1 MSAASAP
8 KPDDVPEPASDADGW
23 ALLEGLRR
31 RLDDQAVHSRKTQA
45 QVSQLAE
52 SIAALVAQQRRRSLW
67 LNVNSFVAY
76 VVFTILCGAGCFLL
90 YRSRAHELSEARD
103 RAIAERDAA
112 VRHADEGTVRAVAR
126 EAADTKAWEV
136 YQLLEAGKRG
146 DAVVKLDALRDQPLS
161 KTERAVLAARV
172 HDTQVMEVDT
182 ALKAAVASFK
192 AGRPGDAIKPL
203 EAALTVEASGPRA
216 ATIHYYLGVAYAKS
230 DLATSIAHLQAAI
243 AGDVDQDD
251 ARFQLAS
258 VLDRSGAFPAARSE
272 YDRFATAHPQS
283 PLAVFA
289 MRRSATLAR
298 LPATVPPPVAPP
310 AGAPPVIN
318 GVPAAGAARPAV
330 ALPGGAA
337 VAPAGIAPAG
347 VPPARPGVVAPGA
360 GAVAPNAGIAPSAR
374 PGVAAPGAGAVAPNP
389 GAVAPNGAGAG
400 GVTPGAA
407 PGASGS
413 APATRPGVVAPG
425 AVPPVPA
432 VRPGVVA
439 PGAVPPATAA
449 RPGGA
454 VPRPAPAAPTW
465 KPAPPAAQ
473 SPAGD
478 AESAAKPVPAEPA
491 ADSAA
496 GHP

>member
-1 MSAASAP
+1 VSAP
-8 KPDDVPEPASDADGW
+8 KPDDASEPASDADGW

-31 RLDDQAVHSRKTQA
+31 RLDDQAAHSRKTQA
-45 QVSQLAE
+45 QVSLLAE
-52 SIAALVAQQRRRSLW
+52 SIGALVAQQRRRSLW

-90 YRSRAHELSEARD
+90 YRSRAHELSEVRD

-112 VRHADEGTVRAVAR
+112 VRHSDEGTVRAVAR

-136 YQLLEAGKRG
+136 YQLLDAGKRG
-146 DAVVKLDALRDQPLS
+146 EAVAKLDALRDQPLS
-161 KTERAVLAARV
+161 RTERAVLAARV

-216 ATIHYYLGVAYAKS
+216 ATIHYYLGVAYAKT
-230 DLATSIAHLQAAI
+230 DLASSIAQLQAAI

-258 VLDRSGAFPAARSE
+258 VLDRSGAFAPARAE

-298 LPATVPPPVAPP
+298 LPAAMPP
-310 AGAPPVIN
+310 AANGAP
-318 GVPAAGAARPAV
+318 GAVARPAV
-330 ALPGGAA
+330 GQPAA
-337 VAPAGIAPAG
+337 PAGPAAGQPVAPAATPGRPGLIP
-347 VPPARPGVVAPGA
+347 VPRPGVVAPGPGAPAA
-360 GAVAPNAGIAPSAR
+360 GA
-374 PGVAAPGAGAVAPNP
+374 
-389 GAVAPNGAGAG
+389 
-400 GVTPGAA
+400 
-407 PGASGS
+407 
-413 APATRPGVVAPG
+413 PA
-425 AVPPVPA
+425 
-432 VRPGVVA
+432 
-439 PGAVPPATAA
+439 
-449 RPGGA
+449 
-454 VPRPAPAAPTW
+454 PAPAAAPAW
-465 KPAPPAAQ
+465 KPAARPPAPPAAKP
-473 SPAGD
+473 PAGE
-478 AESAAKPVPAEPA
+478 AEPATTPAPAEPA
-491 ADSAA
+491 TDVSPA